1 MIRSSFKKGSDSW
14 RSAFQLAG
22 LHQPQ
27 VMILRQIKTFL
38 RRKGLTGL
46 YVGRCLQTVPEGSVV
61 LFPYRPAVLNCGITG
76 VLAFK
81 KRSDEK
87 VDSPIPTLEQRVQS
101 LSEYTWETIQKKGL
115 ETEADYLG
123 GEELLGEI
131 KHLCRDLKTADGF
144 CEIYSSKSQQD
155 QISTLWDTFQ
165 KLIETEEQARIRNTG
180 HLAPEEYVVI
190 SRRVVA
196 LKDISWSLK
205 HELLD
210 NIEKVGLLGR
220 FEQYDEAPLAV
231 KQLMGINLVFNN
243 LDRLE
248 VRGRDSAGISLF
260 FQLDK
265 PVFSQFQESL
275 KEASLIDEL
284 ETRQAGQVLMNRS
297 IRITNRDSEVSIV
310 FTYKVAA
317 EVGSLGDNVR
327 YLRTQVR
334 EDEIFQHLIRIPHL
348 HQTMVG
354 HTRWASVGEITEANC
369 HPVDNFGVTPK
380 GIDEGDHAGTP
391 GRDSTGTIH
400 VCLNGDIDNY
410 QSLKLEYEKET
421 GKSIASAITTD
432 TKIIPLQIERHLQQ
446 NKTLQESF
454 RLAVNDFEGSH
465 AIAMHSDLDPG
476 KIFLAQRGSGQ
487 AVFVGIAKDHYVPA
501 SEIYG
506 FVEATARYVKL
517 DGASTDEDPSR
528 QSRGHIFVLDQDKA
542 GGIEG
547 IQAIAYD
554 GTPIELSEKDIR
566 ETEVTSRDI
575 DRQNYPHYFLKEI
588 SESPGSV
595 EQTVQSRVS
604 ILERNGKRYPEV
616 LLDDS
621 VIPPRLQKALEKADI
636 RNIFFIGQG
645 TAGIAA
651 SGCSGLLSYYLKGT
665 DIRIGSFRA
674 SEFSGFMV
682 DDALEDTLVVAI
694 TQSGTTTDT
703 NRAIDMA
710 RERGAFTLAIV
721 NRRDS
726 DITFKVDGVLYTSTG
741 RDIEMSV
748 ASTKAYY
755 SQVAAG
761 SILGLKLA
769 QLTGSRTDDFVLAE
783 IEHLLRIPADMKTV
797 LAKHEEIGRSARE
810 LAVTKTYWA
819 VVGSGPNKVSAD
831 EIRIKLSELCYKTIS
846 SDVVED
852 KKHIDLSSEPL
863 IFVCAAGNRDDVV
876 SDIVKDTA
884 IFKAHK
890 AVPIV
895 VTTESERRFDPYADV
910 VIRVPEV
917 KERFA
922 PIINTLAGHIWG
934 YYAALAINEESR
946 FLFDFRRQMNDHVAE
961 SIDQDMDV
969 YEIVLDEGFREK
981 VLRFYTA
988 FKERMRRG
996 RYATAMGLNMASDLT
1011 LLLKYLSGRLP
1022 MSDFEFDFGRKGTAP
1037 NMLTAFFECL
1047 GEIINTMA
1055 RPIDAIK
1062 HQAKTVTVGTSR
1074 IVERVEGLL
1083 FEALQDHG
1091 FSKSQLTNMNVLVLK
1106 RLQEVVA
1113 EILGTTLYSIEGLNY
1128 LGEPVEDSTIHVIKK
1143 DGSAAGLT
1151 SRVETDNRLLGTKRT
1166 IVKNGNVFIGKGR
1179 RDDRSILAVPVLS
1192 TGTKIDRLA
1201 LYNVAFRKEVELEKK
1216 IAALGGKF
1224 HHIRNIVEETS
1235 IAWKDVYLDL
1245 LEIEDLFGMSA
1256 EKIAESIVNRLNGGS
1271 TS

>member
-1 MIRSSFKKGSDSW
+1 M
-14 RSAFQLAG
+14 
-22 LHQPQ
+22 
-27 VMILRQIKTFL
+27 
-38 RRKGLTGL
+38 
-46 YVGRCLQTVPEGSVV
+46 
-61 LFPYRPAVLNCGITG
+61 
-76 VLAFK
+76 
-81 KRSDEK
+81 
-87 VDSPIPTLEQRVQS
+87 QS
-101 LSEYTWETIQKKGL
+101 LSEHTWEAIQKKGL

-123 GEELLGEI
+123 GEEFLGEV
-131 KHLCRDLKTADGF
+131 KHLCRDLKAADSF
-144 CEIYSSKSQQD
+144 SKIYSSENQQD
-155 QISTLWDTFQ
+155 QISTLCSILQ
-165 KLIETEEQARIRNTG
+165 KLIETEEQARVRNTG
-180 HLAPEEYVVI
+180 HLAPREYEVV
-190 SRRVVA
+190 SRRIAA
-196 LKDISWSLK
+196 LKDISWSLQN
-205 HELLD
+205 ELLD
-210 NIEKVGLLGR
+210 NIEKVRLLGR
-220 FEQYDEAPLAV
+220 FEQYDETADAV
-231 KQLMGINLVFNN
+231 KQLRGINLVFNN

-260 FQLDK
+260 FQLDETA
-265 PVFSQFQESL
+265 FSQFQESL
-275 KEASLIDEL
+275 KAASLIDEL
-284 ETRQAGQVLMNRS
+284 QTRQTDGVLVNRCVG
-297 IRITNRDSEVSIV
+297 ITNRDSKVSVV

-317 EVGSLGDNVR
+317 EVGSLGDNVK
-327 YLRTQVR
+327 YLRRQIR
-334 EDEIFQHLIRIPHL
+334 EDDIFQHLIRFPHM
-348 HQTMVG
+348 HHSMIG

-380 GIDEGDHAGTP
+380 GINEGTHKDIP
-391 GRDSTGTIH
+391 GRDSAGTVH

-432 TKIIPLQIERHLQQ
+432 TKIIPLQIEKYLRQD
-446 NKTLQESF
+446 NTLQESF

-476 KIFLAQRGSGQ
+476 KVFLAQRGSGQ
-487 AVFVGIAKDHYVPA
+487 AIFVGIAKDHYVPA

-506 FVEATARYVKL
+506 FVEETARYVKL
-517 DGASTDEDPSR
+517 DGASMAGGPSG
-528 QSRGHIFVLDQDKA
+528 QGRGHILVLDQDKA

-554 GTPIELSEKDIR
+554 GMPIALSEEDIR

-588 SESPGSV
+588 SESPESV
-595 EQTVQSRVS
+595 EQTVQSHVS

-621 VIPPRLQKALEKADI
+621 VIPPRLQEAMQRRII
-636 RNIFFIGQG
+636 RNIFLIGQG

-651 SGCSGLLSYYLKGT
+651 SGCSELLGYYLKGT

-682 DDALEDTLVVAI
+682 DDTLEDTLVVAI

-710 RERGAFTLAIV
+710 KARGAFTLAIV

-755 SQVAAG
+755 SQIAAG

-769 QLTGSRTDDFVLAE
+769 QLTSSRTDDFVLAE
-783 IEHLLRIPADMKTV
+783 IEYLLRIPADMKV
-797 LAKHEEIGRSARE
+797 LLTKHKEIGRSAQE
-810 LAVTKTYWA
+810 LAVAKTYWA

-846 SDVVED
+846 SDFVED
-852 KKHIDLSSEPL
+852 KKHIDLSAEPL

-884 IFKAHK
+884 IFKAHR

-895 VTTESERRFDPYADV
+895 VTTEGERRFDLHADA

-961 SIDQDMDV
+961 SIGQDMDV

-981 VLRFYTA
+981 IARFYTA
-988 FKERMRRG
+988 FKEKIRQG

-1022 MSDFEFDFGRKGTAP
+1022 MSDFEFDFGMKGTAP
-1037 NMLTAFFECL
+1037 NILTAFFECL
-1047 GEIINTMA
+1047 GEIINTMT

-1083 FEALQDHG
+1083 FEALQDHE
-1091 FSKSQLTNMNVLVLK
+1091 FSTSQLTNMNVLVLK

-1151 SRVETDNRLLGTKRT
+1151 SRVETDNRLRGTKRT
-1166 IVKNGNVFIGKGR
+1166 IVKNGNVFIGRGR

-1192 TGTKIDRLA
+1192 TGTKIDHLV
-1201 LYNVAFRKEVELEKK
+1201 LYNVAFRKEVGLEKR
-1216 IAALGGKF
+1216 ISALGGKF

-1235 IAWKDVYLDL
+1235 VAWKDAYLDL

-1256 EKIAESIVNRLNGGS
+1256 EKIAEAIVTHLNNAG

>member
-1 MIRSSFKKGSDSW
+1 MI
-14 RSAFQLAG
+14 
-22 LHQPQ
+22 
-27 VMILRQIKTFL
+27 IRQIKTFF

-46 YVGRCLQTVPEGSVV
+46 YFGRCLQTVPEGSAV
-61 LFPYRPAVLNCGITG
+61 LFPYKPAVLNCGITG

-87 VDSPIPTLEQRVQS
+87 VNSPIQTLEEKVQS
-101 LSEYTWETIQKKGL
+101 LSEYAWETVQKKGL
-115 ETEADYLG
+115 ETEEHYLG
-123 GEELLGEI
+123 GEALLGAI
-131 KHLCRDLKTADGF
+131 KTLCGDLKTADGF
-144 CEIYSSKSQQD
+144 YEVYSTKDHQD
-155 QISTLWDTFQ
+155 AISTLYDVLQ
-165 KLIETEEQARIRNTG
+165 NLIETEEQARIRHTG
-180 HLAPEEYVVI
+180 HLAPREYEVI
-190 SRRVVA
+190 SHRIAA
-196 LKDISWSLK
+196 LKDVSWSLK
-205 HELLD
+205 HEVLE
-210 NIEKVGLLGR
+210 NIEKVRLLGK
-220 FEQYDEAPLAV
+220 FEQYGETPLVV
-231 KQLMGINLVFNN
+231 KQLQGINLVFNN

-260 FQLDK
+260 FQLDGTT
-265 PVFSQFQESL
+265 FSEFQQSL
-275 KEASLIDEL
+275 QEASLLDEL
-284 ETRQAGQVLMNRS
+284 ATRQAGQVLVNRS
-297 IRITNRDSEVSIV
+297 IRVTKQGATVSLV
-310 FTYKVAA
+310 FTYKIAA
-317 EVGSLGDNVR
+317 EIGSLGDNVK
-327 YLRTQVR
+327 YLRRQVR
-334 EDEIFQHLIRIPHL
+334 EDDIFQHLIRFPHL
-348 HQTMVG
+348 YQTMVG

-369 HPVDNFGVTPK
+369 HPVDNLGVEPK
-380 GIDEGDHAGTP
+380 REHEGDDVGGPDQT
-391 GRDSTGTIH
+391 STGTIH
-400 VCLNGDIDNY
+400 VFLNGDIDNY

-421 GKSIASAITTD
+421 GNSIASVITTD
-432 TKIIPLQIERHLQQ
+432 TKIIPLQIEKYLQQ
-446 NKTLQESF
+446 NNTLQESF

-465 AIAMHSDLDPG
+465 AVAMHSDLAPG
-476 KIFLAQRGSGQ
+476 KVFLAQRGSGQ
-487 AVFVGIAKDHYVPA
+487 AMFVGIAKDRYVPA

-506 FVEATARYVKL
+506 FVEQTARYVKL
-517 DGASTDEDPSR
+517 DGANMAEGSSGR
-528 QSRGHIFVLDQDKA
+528 AHGHIFVLDQDKA

-547 IQAIAYD
+547 IRAMAYD
-554 GTPIELSEKDIR
+554 GAPIELSEKDIR

-588 SESPGSV
+588 SEAPESV
-595 EQTVQSRVS
+595 EQTVQSRVR
-604 ILERNGKRYPEV
+604 ILETNGKRYPEV

-621 VIPPRLQKALEKADI
+621 VIPPRLRKALEGGGI
-636 RNIFFIGQG
+636 RNVFFIGQG
-645 TAGIAA
+645 TAGVAA
-651 SGCSGLLSYYLKGT
+651 SGCAELLRYYLKPT
-665 DIRIGSFRA
+665 DIRVASFKA

-682 DDALEDTLVVAI
+682 DDALDDSLVVAI

-710 RERGAFTLAIV
+710 KERGAYTLAIV

-755 SQVAAG
+755 SQIAAG

-769 QLTGSRTDDFVLAE
+769 LLTGSRTGDFVLAE
-783 IEHLLRIPADMKTV
+783 IEHLLRLPADMKAL
-797 LAKHEEIGRSARE
+797 LAMHEEIGHSAKK

-863 IFVCAAGNRDDVV
+863 IFVCAAGNREDVV

-884 IFKAHK
+884 IFKAHQ

-895 VTTESERRFDPYADV
+895 VTTEGERRFDPYADV

-946 FLFDFRRQMNDHVAE
+946 FIFDFRRQIDDHVAE
-961 SIDQDMDV
+961 SIDREMDV
-969 YEIVLDEGFREK
+969 YEIVLDEAFREK
-981 VLRFYTA
+981 VARFYTA
-988 FKERMRRG
+988 FKEKIRQG
-996 RYATAMGLNMASDLT
+996 RYATAMALNMASDLT

-1037 NMLTAFFECL
+1037 NMLSAFFECL
-1047 GEIINTMA
+1047 GEMINAMA

-1091 FSKSQLTNMNVLVLK
+1091 FSKSQLTNINVLVLK
-1106 RLQEVVA
+1106 RLQKVVA
-1113 EILGTTLYSIEGLNY
+1113 EILGTTLYSIDGLNY
-1128 LGEPVEDSTIHVIKK
+1128 LGEPGEDSTIHVIKK
-1143 DGSAAGLT
+1143 DGSAARLT
-1151 SRVETDNRLLGTKRT
+1151 SRVETDNRLRGTKRI
-1166 IVKNGNVFIGKGR
+1166 IVKNGNIFIGRGR
-1179 RDDRSILAVPVLS
+1179 RDNRSILAVPVLS
-1192 TGTKIDRLA
+1192 TGTKIDHLV
-1201 LYNVAFRKEVELEKK
+1201 LFNVSFRKEVELEKK

-1224 HHIRNIVEETS
+1224 YHIRNIVEETS
-1235 IAWKDVYLDL
+1235 IVWKDEYLDL
-1245 LEIEDLFGMSA
+1245 LAIEDLFGMSA
-1256 EKIAESIVNRLNGGS
+1256 EKIAEAIVSHLNNGS

>member
-1 MIRSSFKKGSDSW
+1 
-14 RSAFQLAG
+14 
-22 LHQPQ
+22 
-27 VMILRQIKTFL
+27 MILRQIKTFL
-38 RRKGLTGL
+38 RKKGLTGL
-46 YVGRCLQTVPEGSVV
+46 YFGRCLQTVPDGSVV
-61 LFPYRPAVLNCGITG
+61 LFPYSPGVLNCGITG

-81 KRSDEK
+81 NPSGEAI
-87 VDSPIPTLEQRVQS
+87 SPIPMLEQKIDS
-101 LSEYTWETIQKKGL
+101 LSEYTWETIRKKGL
-115 ETEADYLG
+115 KTEADYLG
-123 GEELLGEI
+123 GEALLGEI
-131 KHLCRDLKTADGF
+131 KHLCGDLKTSDGF
-144 CEIYSSKSQQD
+144 CKIYSSKSQQD
-155 QISTLWDTFQ
+155 QISSLCDTLE
-165 KLIETEEQARIRNTG
+165 KLIETEEQALVRNTG
-180 HLAPEEYVVI
+180 HLAPREYEVI

-205 HELLD
+205 RELLD
-210 NIEKVGLLGR
+210 NIEKVRLLGR
-220 FEQYDEAPLAV
+220 FEQYDETLFVV
-231 KQLMGINLVFNN
+231 KQLRGVNLVFNN

-260 FQLDK
+260 FQLDES
-265 PVFSQFQESL
+265 VFSQLQETL
-275 KEASLIDEL
+275 KERSLLDEL
-284 ETRQAGQVLMNRS
+284 EIRKTDQVLVNRTV
-297 IRITNRDSEVSIV
+297 RVTNQDSKVSLV

-327 YLRTQVR
+327 YLRSQVR
-334 EDEIFQHLIRIPHL
+334 EDDIFQHLIRLPYIH
-348 HQTMVG
+348 HSVVG
-354 HTRWASVGEITEANC
+354 HTRWASVGEITESNC
-369 HPVDNFGVTPK
+369 HPVDNLGVTPK
-380 GIDEGDHAGTP
+380 GIDEGGYADSTGHE
-391 GRDSTGTIH
+391 STGTIH

-421 GKSIASAITTD
+421 GKSISSAITTD
-432 TKIIPLQIERHLQQ
+432 TKIIPLQIEKYLMQ
-446 NKTLQESF
+446 NRTPQESF
-454 RLAVNDFEGSH
+454 RLAVNDFQGSH
-465 AIAMHSDLDPG
+465 AIAMHSDFDPG

-506 FVEATARYVKL
+506 FVEETARYIKL
-517 DGASTDEDPSR
+517 DGANADGDSSG
-528 QSRGHIFVLDQDKA
+528 QGHILILNQDKA

-554 GTPIELSEKDIR
+554 GTPIEISEKDVR

-604 ILERNGKRYPEV
+604 IVERDGKRYPEV

-621 VIPPRLQKALEKADI
+621 VVPPRLQKALEKKDI

-651 SGCSGLLSYYLKGT
+651 SGCSELLSYYLKGT

-682 DDALEDTLVVAI
+682 DEALEDTLVVAI

-710 RERGAFTLAIV
+710 KERGALTLAIV

-769 QLTGSRTDDFVLAE
+769 QLTGSRADDFVLAE
-783 IEHLLRIPADMKTV
+783 IEHLLRIPTDMKALLV
-797 LAKHEEIGRSARE
+797 KHEEIGRSAQE

-852 KKHIDLSSEPL
+852 KKHIDLSAEPL

-884 IFKAHK
+884 IFKAHQ

-895 VTTESERRFDPYADV
+895 VATEGEGRFDPYADV
-910 VIRVPEV
+910 VIHVPEV

-981 VLRFYTA
+981 VARFYTA
-988 FKERMRRG
+988 FKERIRQG

-1037 NMLTAFFECL
+1037 NMMTAFFECL

-1113 EILGTTLYSIEGLNY
+1113 EILGTTLYSIGSLNY
-1128 LGEPVEDSTIHVIKK
+1128 LGEPVEASTIHVIKK
-1143 DGSAAGLT
+1143 DGSSAGLT
-1151 SRVETDNRLLGTKRT
+1151 SRVETDNRLRGTKRT

-1192 TGTKIDRLA
+1192 TGTKIDHLV

-1235 IAWKDVYLDL
+1235 IAWKDTYIDL
-1245 LEIEDLFGMSA
+1245 LEIEDLFGLSA
-1256 EKIAESIVNRLNGGS
+1256 EKIAEAIVTQLNNGGS
-1271 TS
+1271 S

>member
-1 MIRSSFKKGSDSW
+1 
-14 RSAFQLAG
+14 
-22 LHQPQ
+22 
-27 VMILRQIKTFL
+27 MILKQIKKL
-38 RRKGLTGL
+38 LKRKGVTGL
-46 YVGRCLQTVPEGSVV
+46 YFGRSLQTVPDGSVV
-61 LFPYRPAVLNCGITG
+61 LFPYRPAVLNCGIVG

-81 KRSDEK
+81 RQSEEGLA
-87 VDSPIPTLEQRVQS
+87 SAIPSLEQSIDS
-101 LSEYTWETIQKKGL
+101 LSQYTWETIQKKGL

-123 GEELLGEI
+123 GEAFLGEM
-131 KHLCRDLKTADGF
+131 KQLCRDLKTAESF
-144 CEIYSSKSQQD
+144 CEVYASKSQQD
-155 QISTLWDTFQ
+155 QISSLCDTLE
-165 KLIETEEQARIRNTG
+165 KLIGTEEETLIRNTG
-180 HLAPEEYVVI
+180 HIAPREYEVI
-190 SRRVVA
+190 SRRVIA

-210 NIEKVGLLGR
+210 NIEKVRLLGR
-220 FEQYDEAPLAV
+220 FEQYDETPLV
-231 KQLMGINLVFNN
+231 LDQLRGVNLVFNN

-260 FQLDK
+260 FQLDNA
-265 PVFSQFQESL
+265 VFSQFQEAL
-275 KEASLIDEL
+275 QEAALLDEL
-284 ETRQAGQVLMNRS
+284 KIRLTDQVLVNRS
-297 IRITNRDSEVSIV
+297 IRMTNSDSSVSLV
-310 FTYKVAA
+310 LTYKVAA
-317 EVGSLGDNVR
+317 EVGSLGDNVS
-327 YLRTQVR
+327 YLRRQVR
-334 EDEIFQHLIRIPHL
+334 EDDIFQHLIRLPHI
-348 HQTMVG
+348 HHSAVG
-354 HTRWASVGEITEANC
+354 HTRWASVGEITEPNC
-369 HPVDNFGVTPK
+369 HPVDNSGVIPK
-380 GIDEGDHAGTP
+380 GVNEGDYADSP
-391 GRDSTGTIH
+391 GEDSIGTIH

-432 TKIIPLQIERHLQQ
+432 TKIIPLQIEKYLQQ
-446 NKTLQESF
+446 NKTLREAF

-487 AVFVGIAKDHYVPA
+487 AMFVGIAKDHYVPA

-506 FVEATARYVKL
+506 FVEETSRYVKL
-517 DGASTDEDPSR
+517 DGSNAGEGSSS
-528 QSRGHIFVLDQDKA
+528 QGRGHIFVLDQDKA

-554 GTPIELSEKDIR
+554 GTSIQLSEKDVR

-588 SESPGSV
+588 SESPESV

-604 ILERNGKRYPEV
+604 ILEQDGKRYPEIV
-616 LLDDS
+616 LDDS
-621 VIPPRLQKALEKADI
+621 VISPRLQQALEAGDI

-651 SGCSGLLSYYLKGT
+651 AGCSELLSYYLKGSN
-665 DIRIGSFRA
+665 IRIDSFRA

-710 RERGAFTLAIV
+710 KERGALTLAIV

-769 QLTGSRTDDFVLAE
+769 QLTGRRTDEFVLAE
-783 IEHLLRIPADMKTV
+783 IEHLLRIPADMRAL
-797 LAKHEEIGRSARE
+797 LAKHEEIGRSAQE
-810 LAVTKTYWA
+810 LAVTKTHWA

-852 KKHIDLSSEPL
+852 KKHIDLSAEPL

-884 IFKAHK
+884 IFKAHQ

-895 VTTESERRFDPYADV
+895 VAAEGEGRFDPYADV

-981 VLRFYTA
+981 VARFYTA
-988 FKERMRRG
+988 FKERIRKG
-996 RYATAMGLNMASDLT
+996 RYATAMGLSMASDLT

-1022 MSDFEFDFGRKGTAP
+1022 MSDFEFDFGTKGTAP

-1047 GEIINTMA
+1047 GEMINTMA

-1074 IVERVEGLL
+1074 IVEKVEGLL
-1083 FEALQDHG
+1083 FEGLQEHG
-1091 FSKSQLTNMNVLVLK
+1091 FSKSHLTNMNVLVLK

-1128 LGEPVEDSTIHVIKK
+1128 LGEPVEVSTIHVIKK
-1143 DGSAAGLT
+1143 DGSAAQLA
-1151 SRVETDNRLLGTKRT
+1151 SRVETDSRLRGTKRI

-1179 RDDRSILAVPVLS
+1179 RDGRSILAVPVLS
-1192 TGTKIDRLA
+1192 TGTKIDHLL

-1216 IAALGGKF
+1216 VAALGGKF

-1235 IAWKDVYLDL
+1235 ISWKDAYIDL

-1256 EKIAESIVNRLNGGS
+1256 EKIAEAIVTQVNGGD
-1271 TS
+1271 TA

>member
-1 MIRSSFKKGSDSW
+1 
-14 RSAFQLAG
+14 
-22 LHQPQ
+22 
-27 VMILRQIKTFL
+27 
-38 RRKGLTGL
+38 
-46 YVGRCLQTVPEGSVV
+46 
-61 LFPYRPAVLNCGITG
+61 
-76 VLAFK
+76 
-81 KRSDEK
+81 
-87 VDSPIPTLEQRVQS
+87 
-101 LSEYTWETIQKKGL
+101 
-115 ETEADYLG
+115 
-123 GEELLGEI
+123 
-131 KHLCRDLKTADGF
+131 
-144 CEIYSSKSQQD
+144 
-155 QISTLWDTFQ
+155 
-165 KLIETEEQARIRNTG
+165 
-180 HLAPEEYVVI
+180 
-190 SRRVVA
+190 
-196 LKDISWSLK
+196 LK
-205 HELLD
+205 HEVLE
-210 NIEKVGLLGR
+210 NIEKIRLLGR
-220 FEQYDEAPLAV
+220 FEQYDETPLV
-231 KQLMGINLVFNN
+231 VEQLREMNLVFNN

-260 FQLDK
+260 FELDGA
-265 PVFSQFQESL
+265 VFSQFRQRL
-275 KEASLIDEL
+275 QEASLLEEL
-284 ETRQAGQVLMNRS
+284 STRQADHVLVNRS
-297 IRITNRDSEVSIV
+297 IRITNRGSTVSLV
-310 FTYKVAA
+310 FVYKIAA
-317 EVGSLGDNVR
+317 EVGSLGDNIR
-327 YLRTQVR
+327 YLRRQVR
-334 EDEIFQHLIRIPHL
+334 EDDVFQQLIRLPHL
-348 HQTMVG
+348 YQTMVG

-369 HPVDNFGVTPK
+369 HPVDNLGVEPREGYPGDRVVHPDPGSGA
-380 GIDEGDHAGTP
+380 GI
-391 GRDSTGTIH
+391 IH

-410 QSLKLEYEKET
+410 QRLKLEYEKEA

-432 TKIIPLQIERHLQQ
+432 TKIIPLQIEKYLRRD
-446 NKTLQESF
+446 NTLEESF
-454 RLAVNDFEGSH
+454 RMAVNDFEGSH
-465 AIAMHSDLDPG
+465 AIAMHSDLAPG
-476 KIFLAQRGSGQ
+476 KVFLAQKGSGQ
-487 AVFVGIAKDHYVPA
+487 AMFVGIAKDHYVPA

-506 FVEATARYVKL
+506 FVEETARYVKL
-517 DGASTDEDPSR
+517 DGANTPEGLSGHG
-528 QSRGHIFVLDQDKA
+528 QGHIVVLDQDDS
-542 GGIEG
+542 GGVEG
-547 IQAIAYD
+547 IRAMAYD
-554 GTPIELSEKDIR
+554 GTPIELSEKDIK

-595 EQTVQSRVS
+595 EQTVQSRVR
-604 ILERNGKRYPEV
+604 IVDRDGRKHPEV

-621 VIPPRLQKALEKADI
+621 VIPPRLQRALSGDNI
-636 RNIFFIGQG
+636 RSVFFIGQG
-645 TAGIAA
+645 TAGVAA
-651 SGCSGLLSYYLKGT
+651 SGCAELLGHYLKGT
-665 DIRIGSFRA
+665 HIRVASFRA

-682 DDALEDTLVVAI
+682 DDSLGDTLVVAI

-710 RERGAFTLAIV
+710 RERGAYTLAIV

-755 SQVAAG
+755 CQIAAG

-769 QLTGSRTDDFVLAE
+769 QLTGSRTADFVLAE
-783 IEHLLRIPADMKTV
+783 IEHLLRLPADMKTL
-797 LAKHEEIGRSARE
+797 LAKHEEIGYSAQE

-863 IFVCAAGNRDDVV
+863 IVVCAAGNREDVV

-884 IFKAHK
+884 IFKAHQ

-895 VTTESERRFDPYADV
+895 VATESEDRFDPYADA

-917 KERFA
+917 EERFA

-946 FLFDFRRQMNDHVAE
+946 FLFDFRKQIDDHVAV
-961 SIDQDMDV
+961 SIDQEMDV
-969 YEIVLDEGFREK
+969 YEIVLDEAFREK
-981 VLRFYTA
+981 VARFYNA
-988 FKERMRRG
+988 FKERIRQG
-996 RYATAMGLNMASDLT
+996 RYATAMALNMASDLT

-1022 MSDFEFDFGRKGTAP
+1022 MSDFEFDFGMKGTAP
-1037 NMLTAFFECL
+1037 NMLSAFFECL
-1047 GEIINTMA
+1047 GEMINTMA

-1113 EILGTTLYSIEGLNY
+1113 EILGTTLYGIEGLNF
-1128 LGEPVEDSTIHVIKK
+1128 LGEPVEDSTIHLIQKE
-1143 DGSAAGLT
+1143 GSAAGLT
-1151 SRVETDNRLLGTKRT
+1151 SRVETDNKLRGTKRI

-1179 RDDRSILAVPVLS
+1179 RDARSILAVPVLS
-1192 TGTKIDRLA
+1192 TGTKIDHLV
-1201 LYNVAFRKEVELEKK
+1201 LYNVAFKKEVELEKK
-1216 IAALGGKF
+1216 VSALGGKY

-1235 IAWKDVYLDL
+1235 IAWQDKYLDL

-1256 EKIAESIVNRLNGGS
+1256 EKVAEAIVTQLNNAE